1 MPDESEVLG
10 FTRSAHLDHVMGR
23 LPKEKGGDKDSDE
36 ESCPAFGYLRGL
48 RERALAVEFRLH
60 TGDSEW
66 LSYSC
71 LVSWRHNPSVGL
83 LLKFSGDMVTLVLIR
98 GSNLDMLVGQSM
110 VNLTDRGFQRHR
122 IVWVR
127 EMDEAELR
135 KAGEG
140 QPTVDRIE
148 VAEFE
153 SQEEVQDWLKK
164 AAPAFLRQASR
175 GQV

>member
-1 MPDESEVLG
+1 MHDESEVLG
-10 FTRSAHLDHVMGR
+10 FSRRSELDNLLGR
-23 LPKEKGGDKDSDE
+23 LPKDKGGEKDTDE
-36 ESCPAFGYLRGL
+36 EASCPAFGYMRGL
-48 RERALAVEFRLH
+48 RERALAVEFRLR

-83 LLKFSGDMVTLVLIR
+83 LLKFTGDVVTLVLIR
-98 GSNLDMLVGQSM
+98 GSNLDVLVGQSM

-135 KAGEG
+135 KAGDG
-140 QPTVDRIE
+140 QPTIDRIE
-148 VAEFE
+148 VGEFE
-153 SQEEVQDWLKK
+153 VQEELQEWLKK
-164 AAPAFLRQASR
+164 AAPAFLRKP
-175 GQV
+175 G